1 MSFIARC
8 FRLMRRY
15 AKYLV
20 KDEGRKAGEPAGMQD
35 YMERQLTELHYVA
48 VNNEFPS
55 KFIAFA
61 LTVLL
66 AILLPYLHIGVL
78 YMKLWAPD
86 KPQIDRWGCTCS
98 CFDTIFR
105 GGYENP
111 GMVTYKHVFFLI
123 LTGGY
128 ENPGMVTYKH
138 VFFLILT
145 GGYENPGMVT
155 YKHVFFLIVTGGYE
169 NPGMVTYKHVYFN
182 STSSTL
188 KIWIF
193 TALFLLLFYESL
205 RYLVFLV
212 RSGAPLRRS
221 MLLLYFVNLYPHYY
235 SWWSFF
241 SYYNEELYT
250 YFNHHFVFTV
260 TELIVTAI
268 ILSLCNRDNP
278 VASWKIATIFTISL
292 VHVIVSGMDQFIFH
306 VLKGQ
311 GHSFQNVRDVGLM
324 IPDLLHL
331 LIPLRVFYQQAQR
344 QKLRFIEMCYKEEI
358 ILMFVFISIGTI
370 LGRLI

>member
-1 MSFIARC
+1 
-8 FRLMRRY
+8 
-15 AKYLV
+15 
-20 KDEGRKAGEPAGMQD
+20 MQD

-105 GGYENP
+105 
-111 GMVTYKHVFFLI
+111 
-123 LTGGY
+123 
-128 ENPGMVTYKH
+128 
-138 VFFLILT
+138 
-145 GGYENPGMVT
+145 
-155 YKHVFFLIVTGGYE
+155 GGYE

>member
-105 GGYENP
+105 
-111 GMVTYKHVFFLI
+111 
-123 LTGGY
+123 
-128 ENPGMVTYKH
+128 
-138 VFFLILT
+138 

>member
-105 GGYENP
+105 
-111 GMVTYKHVFFLI
+111 
-123 LTGGY
+123 
-128 ENPGMVTYKH
+128 
-138 VFFLILT
+138 
-145 GGYENPGMVT
+145 
-155 YKHVFFLIVTGGYE
+155 GGYE